1 MKEFGIDIS
10 RWQGDFDFQKA
21 VAEGVKFAV
30 IKGGGGDDGLYV
42 DSKFSCNYTNAKKH
56 NIPVGVYWFSRALT
70 TQQAKEEAD
79 YLYEHI
85 LRGKQFELPIYIDVE
100 NKTQLGVGKRLLTDI
115 IKTWCDRLE
124 KKGLWVGIY
133 SSQSYFDQYMFDAE
147 LTKYAHWVACWA
159 PSCSYP
165 NKECFG
171 MWQFGGETN
180 YIRSNRIAG
189 QVCDQDYMLFDYPT
203 AIKNAGLNGFNKQ
216 TVTAKKNLPKPYSV
230 KVTVDV
236 LNIRKGA
243 GTQYPVVGCIKDR
256 GVYTIIDTCNKW
268 GFLKSKAGWICLDYA
283 KKI

>member
-1 MKEFGIDIS
+1 ME
-10 RWQGDFDFQKA
+10 
-21 VAEGVKFAV
+21 EGGHVQVFA
-30 IKGGGGDDGLYV
+30 GGGGDDGLYV

-268 GFLKSKAGWICLDYA
+268 GFLKSKAGWICLDYT
-283 KKI
+283 KKV

>member
-21 VAEGVKFAV
+21 VAEGVRFAV

-124 KKGLWVGIY
+124 KKGFWVGIY

-216 TVTAKKNLPKPYSV
+216 TVTATKNLPKPYSV
-230 KVTVDV
+230 KVTADV

>member
-42 DSKFSCNYTNAKKH
+42 DSKFSCNYTNAKRH
-56 NIPVGVYWFSRALT
+56 NILVGAYWFSKALT
-70 TQQAKEEAD
+70 TQQAEEEAD

-147 LTKYAHWVACWA
+147 LTKYAHWIACWA

-216 TVTAKKNLPKPYSV
+216 TVTATKNLPRPYSV
-230 KVTVDV
+230 KVTADV

-243 GTQYPVVGCIKDR
+243 GTQYPVVGTIQDR
-256 GVYTIIDTCNKW
+256 GVYTIVDTCNKW
-268 GFLKSKAGWICLDYA
+268 GFLKSKAGWICLDYT

>member
-42 DSKFSCNYTNAKKH
+42 DSNFSCNYTNAKKH
-56 NIPVGVYWFSRALT
+56 NIPVGVYWFSKALT
-70 TQQAKEEAD
+70 TQQAEEEAD

-124 KKGLWVGIY
+124 KKGFWVGIY

-216 TVTAKKNLPKPYSV
+216 TVTATKNLPKPYSV
-230 KVTVDV
+230 KVTADV

>member
-56 NIPVGVYWFSRALT
+56 NIPVGVYWFSKALT
-70 TQQAKEEAD
+70 TQQAEEEAD

-133 SSQSYFDQYMFDAE
+133 SSLSYFDQYMFDAE
-147 LTKYAHWVACWA
+147 LTKYAHWIACWA

-216 TVTAKKNLPKPYSV
+216 TVTATKNLPKPYSV

-243 GTQYPVVGCIKDR
+243 GTQYPVVGTIQDR
-256 GVYTIIDTCNKW
+256 GVYTIVDTCNKW
-268 GFLKSKAGWICLDYA
+268 GFLKSKAGWICLDYT